1 MFYRIPANLNKLPS
15 RKNQS
20 LMKLVCG
27 IVIFGCAMQSI
38 FGLPVREKN
47 KVRSAKAPAIFERE
61 VLVSPVNGV
70 KSGLRVYYRVEAG
83 KALPAK
89 KSKGFQIGLRPTGNW
104 YDGSFI
110 HKITI
115 NNQRVK
121 LLKSKY
127 PKVIKIIENSDKRTI
142 LASLFETDFGD
153 IAIKLIYLKD
163 KLYGYLRFE
172 IKNPKVKIANVV
184 ITLLNFPGHFGTY
197 SKATLNRAVVIAD
210 KNIEISTEP
219 QNILSS
225 QGWVFYY
232 DKNSNFYGSSAL
244 MYRPR
249 EIESLMLKS
258 DSKKYGLQTIIT
270 LKKGGK
276 SCNLL
281 LWEFSKK
288 KFSQAVA
295 LDYMKTTAA
304 GLQKELNILST
315 KPLKPVIKPQRS
327 TVLYKMTKAKEAI
340 KIDGKADD
348 ACWEVAPWADKFYY
362 LGSAKKAQPGT
373 KFKFAYDDKKFYF
386 YIRCE
391 EPDIQQV
398 KATITQRDGAVYND
412 NDAVEIFL
420 CPYGEY
426 DNYFHYIINS
436 RGTVWD
442 AKINKGYVDKSWNSK
457 INVVT
462 EKGKDF
468 WVAEGEILISDL
480 VKADKKTMTVW
491 LANVSRQ
498 RLASAT
504 SNNKY
509 LKWSSWSKLFERK
522 FDNPGSF
529 NVLSGF
535 NAPFVEGSGTF
546 LKADNYNNLFLQ
558 DQTIECFFPRDELF
572 IANNV
577 AAPNY
582 INIKDIRTKYAK
594 YLGKSSAA
602 QRKTKEWQDYI
613 DNLKIFVKLPA
624 GYSLYTGETGFVAFF
639 SVKKEHDFYVISP
652 LRQPDQNIFKMARVH
667 AKFDQFMLY
676 AKTDLPAGSRG
687 KLKIWIEQTI
697 QGKTL
702 KTKVKSYP
710 FKVVTFPKVKPL
722 KKFSISMWANRY
734 AFVEPDYVI
743 TRKKLGFTTIDL
755 KITWIERN
763 AGNEKIKSYLLDAV
777 KQARSE
783 KMKIAV
789 HDSTFS
795 RLYFSKE
802 GRWGKKNRKSP
813 DPTYTGAAYQ
823 SDLAAVA
830 YLAKTFKPDYL
841 FIDCEYYNH
850 TVKRKIIDSWPAGK
864 AKIQKSGLSEK
875 DFFSRCGDRMAND
888 VRKALKR
895 GWPAGEVKVGF
906 YGTGHHFLRNKF
918 PGEEMFDGV
927 FNIRSLL
934 NKKLVDFVQ
943 PSPYHN
949 GDMDVII
956 NNLQA
961 IRKKL
966 KGSDGK
972 VLTWAC
978 AGYPTPF
985 KSTMVRDQLLEIA
998 SLGGIGVVYWGE
1010 QAWDVGAY
1018 LNQVYAINEIAPV
1031 EDIIM
1036 DGKFYEQHKKQHA
1049 TAYIKGMIKDNEAVI
1064 LLSCYKRYKNIKVA
1078 IKNPLNIDCAVYDIS
1093 NNKKLADIKKG
1104 AAIVVELDKI
1114 RDTKMLY
1121 FGNAWSQRVNK

>member
-1 MFYRIPANLNKLPS
+1 MFYRTSTSAKKIALC
-15 RKNQS
+15 KNQP
-20 LMKLVCG
+20 LIKLVGG
-27 IVIFGCAMQSI
+27 IMIFGCAMQSI
-38 FGLPVREKN
+38 FGLPIRENN
-47 KVRSAKAPAIFERE
+47 KTGSAKEPVVLKRE

-70 KSGLRVYYRVEAG
+70 ESGLRVYYRVENG
-83 KALPAK
+83 QALPAK
-89 KSKGFQIGLRPTGNW
+89 KTTGFQIGLRPTGNW
-104 YDGSFI
+104 YDGNFI

-115 NNQRVK
+115 NNHPVK

-127 PKVIKIIENSDKRTI
+127 PKVIKVVENSDRRTI

-153 IAIKLIYLKD
+153 IAIKLIYLKA

-172 IKNPKVKIANVV
+172 IENPKVKIDNVA
-184 ITLLNFPGHFGTY
+184 ITLLNFPGHFGIY

-210 KNIEISTEP
+210 KNVEISIQP
-219 QNILSS
+219 QNILNS

-244 MYRPR
+244 MYCPR
-249 EIESLMLKS
+249 EIKSLMLKS

-270 LKKGGK
+270 LKKGVK
-276 SCNLL
+276 KCNLL

-288 KFSQAVA
+288 TFSQAVA
-295 LDYMKTTAA
+295 LDYMKTTAVD
-304 GLQKELNILST
+304 LQKKLNLLSS
-315 KPLKPVIKPQRS
+315 KPLKPAIKPQRS
-327 TVLYKMTKAKEAI
+327 TVLYKMTKAKQTI

-348 ACWEVAPWADKFYY
+348 ACWRVTPWADNFSY
-362 LGSAKKAQPGT
+362 LGSVKKAEPGT
-373 KFKFAYDDKKFYF
+373 KFKFAYDDKRFYF

-391 EPDIQQV
+391 EPDMKQI
-398 KATITQRDGAVYND
+398 KATIMQRDGAVYND
-412 NDAVEIFL
+412 NDTVELFL
-420 CPYGEY
+420 APYGEY

-436 RGTVWD
+436 QGTVWD
-442 AKINKGYVDKSWNSK
+442 ARINKGYVNVNWNSK
-457 INVVT
+457 IKVVT
-462 EKGKDF
+462 KKGKGF
-468 WVAEGEILISDL
+468 WSMEGEIPISDL

-498 RLASAT
+498 RPASAT
-504 SNNKY
+504 STNKY
-509 LKWSSWSKLFERK
+509 LKWSSWSKLLVRK

-535 NAPFVEGSGTF
+535 NAPFVAGYGTF
-546 LKADNYNNLFLQ
+546 LKADDYNKLFLQ
-558 DQTIECFFPRDELF
+558 DQIIECFFPRDKIL

-582 INIKDIRTKYAK
+582 IRIKDMRTQYAK
-594 YLGKSSAA
+594 YLRSKL
-602 QRKTKEWQDYI
+602 KTQTWKDYI
-613 DNLKIFVKLPA
+613 DNLKIFIKLPK
-624 GYSLYTGETGFVAFF
+624 GYSLYTGETAFISFF
-639 SVKKEHDFYVISP
+639 SVKKRHDLYVISP
-652 LRQPDQNIFKMARVH
+652 LRKPHQNSFNMDKVH

-676 AKTDLPAGSRG
+676 VKTKLPAGSRG
-687 KLKIWIEQTI
+687 EMKIWIEQ
-697 QGKTL
+697 QLNGKLL

-710 FKVVTFPKVKPL
+710 FEVVTFPEVKQL
-722 KKFSISMWANRY
+722 KQFSVSMWANRY
-734 AFVEPDYVI
+734 IFIEPDYVM

-763 AGNEKIKSYLLDAV
+763 SDNKKIKSYLMNV
-777 KQARSE
+777 IKKARSE

-795 RLYFSKE
+795 RLYFSQE
-802 GRWGKKNRKSP
+802 GRWGQKNRKSP

-823 SDLAAVA
+823 RDLAAVEN
-830 YLAKTFKPDYL
+830 LAKIFKPDYL

-850 TVKRKIIDSWPAGK
+850 TVNRKIIDSWPEGK
-864 AKIQKSGLSEK
+864 AKIRQSGLSEK

-895 GWPAGEVKVGF
+895 GWPEGRVKVGF
-906 YGTGHHFLRNKF
+906 YGTGHHFINRKF

-949 GDMDVII
+949 GNMDVII
-956 NNLQA
+956 NSFQV

-966 KGSDGK
+966 QESTGK

-985 KSTMVRDQLLEIA
+985 KSSMVRDQLLEIA

-1031 EDIIM
+1031 EDIII
-1036 DGKFYEQHKKQHA
+1036 DGKFYEQITKKNA
-1049 TAYIKGMIKDNEAVI
+1049 TAYIKGMIKNNEAAI
-1064 LLSCYKRYKNIKVA
+1064 LFSCYKRYKTIRET
-1078 IKNPLNIDCAVYDIS
+1078 IKNPLNVDCAVYDIS

-1104 AAIVVELDKI
+1104 ASVDVELRI
-1114 RDTKMLY
+1114 NRDTKMLY
-1121 FGNAWSQRVNK
+1121 FGNSWSRRVNK